1 MAHPHPQPC
10 YQIYGPD
17 SELDRIE
24 ECGPYLL
31 CIRPPSPHTNRSYI
45 IRLYH
50 QDTREVV
57 VDVNPPVSVY
67 NALYP
72 DFTFRTFLGLCW
84 WPILEEYPFFVKY
97 KDQLVCHWGGERVL
111 QQLPYERGPGAKGGV
126 DQPEDLASQ
135 D

>member
-1 MAHPHPQPC
+1 MSHP

-17 SELDRIE
+17 PELDRIE

-31 CIRPPSPHTNRSYI
+31 CIRPPSTHTNNSYV

-57 VDVNPPVSVY
+57 VDVDPPVSVY
-67 NALYP
+67 NAFYS
-72 DFTFRTFLGLCW
+72 DFAVRTILGLCW
-84 WPILEEYPFFVKY
+84 WSILEEYKFFVKY
-97 KDQLVCHWGGERVL
+97 EGQLVCRWGGESVVQVV
-111 QQLPYERGPGAKGGV
+111 QQLPYERGPREGVV
-126 DQPEDLASQ
+126 DQLEDLASQ

>member
-1 MAHPHPQPC
+1 MSHP

-17 SELDRIE
+17 PELDHIE

-31 CIRPPSPHTNRSYI
+31 CIRPPSPQTNNSYI

-50 QDTREVV
+50 QRTREVV

-72 DFTFRTFLGLCW
+72 DFAFGAILGLCW
-84 WPILEEYPFFVKY
+84 WSILEEYKFFVKY
-97 KDQLVCHWGGERVL
+97 EGQLVCCWGGESVVR
-111 QQLPYERGPGAKGGV
+111 QLPYERGPRARGV
-126 DQPEDLASQ
+126 VDLGSQ